1 MLRVAPIVCQPGNR
15 LQPSTDKE
23 RNPIRTP
30 SGHERGSSLPFTP
43 LISPPHPAHSSPAPR
58 PPRKKGTPSQLRKIQ
73 PNCVTSAC
81 KMISQHVGFA
91 LSGPTCGHL
100 LCKYSSQPTTGPLC
114 AKRGTST
121 RAPRCIHLSEMSG
134 QRSKVTYPQ
143 CYRQGNQ
150 HFPPGSM
157 PGKPRERAQ
166 SLPLS
171 WRLCWQGQQSSKH
184 EPLTHQG
191 SRKALGQGL

>member
-30 SGHERGSSLPFTP
+30 SGHESGSSLPFTP

-91 LSGPTCGHL
+91 LSGPDVWSFVMQIFL
-100 LCKYSSQPTTGPLC
+100 PTDSVLFALSGAPQQEPH
-114 AKRGTST
+114 AVYIF
-121 RAPRCIHLSEMSG
+121 PRCQVRDQKLPTPSVTDRETNTSHLAACLVS
-134 QRSKVTYPQ
+134 
-143 CYRQGNQ
+143 
-150 HFPPGSM
+150 H
-157 PGKPRERAQ
+157 GKGRD
-166 SLPLS
+166 LPLS

-184 EPLTHQG
+184 EPLTRQG